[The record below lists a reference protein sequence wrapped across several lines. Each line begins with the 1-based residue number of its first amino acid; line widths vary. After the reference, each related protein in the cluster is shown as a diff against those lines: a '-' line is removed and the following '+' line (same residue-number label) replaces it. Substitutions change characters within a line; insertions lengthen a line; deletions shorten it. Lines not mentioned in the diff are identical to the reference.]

1 MALEQRVH
9 YLEAQL
15 DGLAQTVAE
24 LRKSHDDDDDDD
36 VSCVSLPST
45 ILQPPSTLIT
55 RNRSLQEDNR
65 RLGEE
70 NLKLQIKLKQA
81 NRILGEEIKKDAE
94 KQPDQN
100 HVKLIQEEDPEKP
113 QAEKKPAASGLK
125 GKGDD
130 RGGGANHAPKRAR
143 KK

>member
-1 MALEQRVH
+1 M
-9 YLEAQL
+9 
-15 DGLAQTVAE
+15 
-24 LRKSHDDDDDDD
+24 
-36 VSCVSLPST
+36 
-45 ILQPPSTLIT
+45 
-55 RNRSLQEDNR
+55 
-65 RLGEE
+65 GEE

-81 NRILGEEIKKDAE
+81 IRKKTVIAEWRENQAIRKKEEIKKDAE
-94 KQPDQN
+94 KPPNQN

-113 QAEKKPAASGLK
+113 QAEKKPAASGPK

>member
-1 MALEQRVH
+1 MRV
-9 YLEAQL
+9 ASIN
-15 DGLAQTVAE
+15 DFAA
-24 LRKSHDDDDDDD
+24 SID
-36 VSCVSLPST
+36 
-45 ILQPPSTLIT
+45 IT

-81 NRILGEEIKKDAE
+81 IRKKEEIKKDAE
-94 KQPDQN
+94 KPPNQN

-130 RGGGANHAPKRAR
+130 RGGGANHAPKKAR

>member
-81 NRILGEEIKKDAE
+81 IRKKEEIKKDAE
-94 KQPDQN
+94 KPPNQN

-113 QAEKKPAASGLK
+113 QAEKKQAASGPK

>member
-45 ILQPPSTLIT
+45 TLQPPSTLIT

-70 NLKLQIKLKQA
+70 NVKLQIKLKQA
-81 NRILGEEIKKDAE
+81 IRKKEEIKKDAE
-94 KQPDQN
+94 KPPNQN